1 VIKAKGKVVPN
12 MWSQSGAL
20 PGPDVTWSV
29 VAYRQARDNAAR
41 SKMKRNGF
49 EPTERQIANAKRAD
63 QKLRKFSWETE

>member
-1 VIKAKGKVVPN
+1 MIKAKGKVVPN

-29 VAYRQARDNAAR
+29 VAYHQGRDNAAR
-41 SKMKRNGF
+41 SKMRRNGF